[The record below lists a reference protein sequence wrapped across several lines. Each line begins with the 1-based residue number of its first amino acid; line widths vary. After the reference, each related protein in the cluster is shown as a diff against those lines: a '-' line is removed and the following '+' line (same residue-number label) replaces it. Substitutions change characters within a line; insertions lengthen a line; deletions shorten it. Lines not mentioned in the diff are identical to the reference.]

1 MTDINQP
8 NRIGILGG
16 TFDPIHHG
24 HLFIAQ
30 TALEECRL
38 DTVIFVPVG
47 APPHKLNTGITPGRH
62 RYNMVELAIEDHPQ
76 FEISDHEIKQPGT
89 SYTINMLRYFNEQY
103 PAAALHLIL
112 GADSLSDIQTWHQ
125 FESLFTLADMVVLNR
140 QGAGKAQLAEQVRDL
155 HDRYHASITLIE
167 SIRLDISSSLLRDLI
182 SRQRSVRYLTPEPV
196 RRYMAANNLY
206 HKAGDA

>member
-1 MTDINQP
+1 MTESNQP

-16 TFDPIHHG
+16 TFDPIHFG

-47 APPHKLNTGITPGRH
+47 APPHKLNAIITPGRH

-76 FEISDHEIKQPGT
+76 FKISDHEIKQPGT
-89 SYTINMLRYFNEQY
+89 SYTANMLRYFKEKD
-103 PAAALHLIL
+103 PAADLHLIL
-112 GADSLSDIQTWHQ
+112 GADSLADIHTWYQ
-125 FESLFTLADMVVLNR
+125 FESLFTLANMVVLNR
-140 QGAGKAQLAEQVRDL
+140 QGAGKSELKERVKELQG
-155 HDRYHASITLIE
+155 RYGAVISLIE
-167 SIRLDISSSLLRDLI
+167 SIRLDISSSLLRDLT

-196 RRYMAANNLY
+196 RQYMAANKLY
-206 HKAGDA
+206 QKAGDA